1 MPENRED
8 LLQRMVKHGAEEVP
22 VSELFQRSEIVWQ
35 IGANESISKTCV
47 RLEEFITSAARNAQD
62 ALKVIDRMH
71 NSDGL
76 RDNDLLTALKKYV
89 EDTCEAIKVIDNI
102 LKNNSSSLNIL
113 FVEVPN
119 ESKSEEISWRSLI
132 GRRVED
138 TCEAIKVIDN
148 ILKNNSSSLNIL
160 FVEVPNESKSE
171 EISWRSLIGRRD
183 VIAHGLLTVDNEKVY
198 REAVRDFGNL
208 HQLLSR
214 TYFVPVKTDLNSGR
228 GFSPAIRGEAI
239 KKLSPAEANKTP
251 NIGESLIFICDDKH
265 QGFVSLRLGRSEKN
279 RALIAFSHGLSS
291 VRISFYSMNSD
302 NIVSS
307 RSESQ
312 KAGAAG

>member
-1 MPENRED
+1 MPENREE

-132 GRRVED
+132 GRR
-138 TCEAIKVIDN
+138 
-148 ILKNNSSSLNIL
+148 
-160 FVEVPNESKSE
+160 
-171 EISWRSLIGRRD
+171 D

-228 GFSPAIRGEAI
+228 GFSPVIRGEAI

-251 NIGESLIFICDDKH
+251 NICESLIFICDDKH

-307 RSESQ
+307 RSESK